1 MLPRLFISLPLYICV
16 CALSCIHAFLRRSW
30 FESPL
35 VCCHTPI
42 RQYVSTYVRQCIST
56 YVRQYIST
64 YVCQYASGAV
74 CLSVRADLPF
84 QMSVS
89 VHVHLFALL
98 LHRFCPQ
105 RNIQIRRSVSFP
117 PCVAAFGF
125 VPVACGVFQ
134 PLPGVFLPRTFAP
147 KRQGNAPDAHIV
159 PPAPSFFWAA
169 EGYRATD
176 TFMGCYSRFIP
187 NPSCTDSCVLKD
199 TARCPLS
206 NSKGFRLLP
215 ETTLPLVGEGFPSE
229 VGKPVSY
236 LRYACR
242 KLRLCRETNH

>member
-42 RQYVSTYVRQCIST
+42 RQYVSTSARMYVST
-56 YVRQYIST
+56 YVRQCIST

-176 TFMGCYSRFIP
+176 TCGFGYRQVYPQSVPDGF
-187 NPSCTDSCVLKD
+187 LLA
-199 TARCPLS
+199 TA
-206 NSKGFRLLP
+206 NSKVSFELLKGFPVTPGNDLAP
-215 ETTLPLVGEGFPSE
+215 CGGGLPLRSRE
-229 VGKPVSY
+229 
-236 LRYACR
+236 ACF
-242 KLRLCRETNH
+242 LPAVCVPEAALVP

>member
-42 RQYVSTYVRQCIST
+42 RQYVSTYVRQC
-56 YVRQYIST
+56 IST

-134 PLPGVFLPRTFAP
+134 SLPGVFLPRTFAP

-215 ETTLPLVGEGFPSE
+215 ETTLPHAGRGFLSG

>member
-1 MLPRLFISLPLYICV
+1 MLPRLFIYLPLYICV

-56 YVRQYIST
+56 YV
-64 YVCQYASGAV
+64 CQYVSGAV

-134 PLPGVFLPRTFAP
+134 PLPGVFLPRTFVP

-176 TFMGCYSRFIP
+176 TFMGCYNRFIP
-187 NPSCTDSCVLKD
+187 NPSRTDSCVLED

-215 ETTLPLVGEGFPSE
+215 ETTLPLAGEGFPSE

>member
-1 MLPRLFISLPLYICV
+1 MRRRTFLHTRIFTEVLVWFPTGV
-16 CALSCIHAFLRRSW
+16 LSYADTS
-30 FESPL
+30 
-35 VCCHTPI
+35 I
-42 RQYVSTYVRQCIST
+42 RQHVCTSMHQYV
-56 YVRQYIST
+56 
-64 YVCQYASGAV
+64 SGAV

-125 VPVACGVFQ
+125 VPVACGVVR
-134 PLPGVFLPRTFAP
+134 PLSGAFLPRIFAP
-147 KRQGNAPDAHIV
+147 KRQGNVPDAHT
-159 PPAPSFFWAA
+159 APRFRLSFGQQ
-169 EGYRATD
+169 EGIGRPIPLGLVT
-176 TFMGCYSRFIP
+176 GRSIP
-187 NPSCTDSCVLKD
+187 NPSRTDSCVLKD

-206 NSKGFRLLP
+206 YSKGFRLLP
-215 ETTLPLVGEGFPSE
+215 ETTLPLAGEGFPSE